1 MQGLV
6 LEFKRAQFKIQQM
19 AFMIVFVVI
28 FFVLVGLFILQ
39 ISMGDLRFSAQN
51 LEREQVMSALVS
63 WSELPELSCSDKSSN
78 CVDEDKLYIMGSPN
92 FNTIYSSFWPV
103 ASINIYKVDVDSGVN
118 SLIDCPR
125 EECNRY
131 PVFNSGQWGVVE
143 HASYVA
149 ICRETRREDD
159 VFSECE
165 LGKISIGIKRISD

>member
-92 FNTIYSSFWPV
+92 FNTIYSSFWQV
-103 ASINIYKVDVDSGVN
+103 LN
-118 SLIDCPR
+118 
-125 EECNRY
+125 
-131 PVFNSGQWGVVE
+131 
-143 HASYVA
+143 
-149 ICRETRREDD
+149 
-159 VFSECE
+159 
-165 LGKISIGIKRISD
+165 